1 MEKRKIVFYLTIG
14 MILILHLTACTNRS
28 SELPAPDSTVFGYE
42 GETKIIFDGVCAKYN
57 DKKEKNQV
65 FLPIVQVLG
74 TYEEGNITKIVS
86 CVSLTE
92 MSLEEGNLTIAEYK
106 ISSIIA
112 AEKQN
117 IQAQAECSA
126 NEDSVVSAAPAEDEM
141 VAEVLANASFARMYN
156 KENAWKYA
164 YTYATSTTTSTANS
178 YYNTDIFND
187 YSGPNAG
194 DCMNFASQ
202 AIYAGFSGSN
212 NLTSVNAGTAPQDT
226 VGIAAGQTNAA
237 QTKWYAKPASTYW
250 AWTSCGYFRDYID
263 YSVNDT
269 ETRLRAVQKPITA
282 SSDFSEVGTA
292 NLIGSIIH
300 VNGSKPL
307 GHAVIVNNAT
317 GTARNQIYFTAHSPN
332 AKNLNLADEYSGQ
345 MVSIRPTYFYD
356 VTTCTGA
363 NTSHTFSSTNSKCA
377 RCGYVRTYI
386 IPTLLTPMAKNTQ
399 ITLTARTN
407 HTVSSI
413 SMSVKNPNG
422 ATTNLGT
429 VTNTNSISKV
439 YTPTV
444 AAHPNDLYTVTVT
457 AVSADGVTTSSTWTF
472 RTY

>member
-1 MEKRKIVFYLTIG
+1 M
-14 MILILHLTACTNRS
+14 
-28 SELPAPDSTVFGYE
+28 
-42 GETKIIFDGVCAKYN
+42 
-57 DKKEKNQV
+57 
-65 FLPIVQVLG
+65 
-74 TYEEGNITKIVS
+74 
-86 CVSLTE
+86 
-92 MSLEEGNLTIAEYK
+92 
-106 ISSIIA
+106 
-112 AEKQN
+112 
-117 IQAQAECSA
+117 
-126 NEDSVVSAAPAEDEM
+126 
-141 VAEVLANASFARMYN
+141 
-156 KENAWKYA
+156 
-164 YTYATSTTTSTANS
+164 
-178 YYNTDIFND
+178 
-187 YSGPNAG
+187 
-194 DCMNFASQ
+194 
-202 AIYAGFSGSN
+202 
-212 NLTSVNAGTAPQDT
+212 
-226 VGIAAGQTNAA
+226 
-237 QTKWYAKPASTYW
+237 
-250 AWTSCGYFRDYID
+250 
-263 YSVNDT
+263 
-269 ETRLRAVQKPITA
+269 
-282 SSDFSEVGTA
+282 
-292 NLIGSIIH
+292 
-300 VNGSKPL
+300 
-307 GHAVIVNNAT
+307 NNAT

-332 AKNLNLADEYSGQ
+332 AKNLNLAEEYSGQ

>member
-1 MEKRKIVFYLTIG
+1 MKKAIKKTCVVLLLFALLVSQVAASYSETGTLNEGTSAISAAERYLSNWAYNSY
-14 MILILHLTACTNRS
+14 MYADKNLT
-28 SELPAPDSTVFGYE
+28 
-42 GETKIIFDGVCAKYN
+42 
-57 DKKEKNQV
+57 
-65 FLPIVQVLG
+65 LG
-74 TYEEGNITKIVS
+74 TVLDAEVDPAKLTLATSEFMALRNDADGQENNISVAVS
-86 CVSLTE
+86 K
-92 MSLEEGNLTIAEYK
+92 MQA
-106 ISSIIA
+106 
-112 AEKQN
+112 N
-117 IQAQAECSA
+117 IQFMIDKATYFSTIRQ
-126 NEDSVVSAAPAEDEM
+126 
-141 VAEVLANASFARMYN
+141 YN
-156 KENAWKYA
+156 GLQR
-164 YTYATSTTTSTANS
+164 TDF
-178 YYNTDIFND
+178 NTD
-187 YSGPNAG
+187 Y
-194 DCMNFASQ
+194 
-202 AIYAGFSGSN
+202 
-212 NLTSVNAGTAPQDT
+212 V
-226 VGIAAGQTNAA
+226 V
-237 QTKWYAKPASTYW
+237 
-250 AWTSCGYFRDYID
+250 
-263 YSVNDT
+263 
-269 ETRLRAVQKPITA
+269 
-282 SSDFSEVGTA
+282 
-292 NLIGSIIH
+292 
-300 VNGSKPL
+300 
-307 GHAVIVNNAT
+307 
-317 GTARNQIYFTAHSPN
+317 
-332 AKNLNLADEYSGQ
+332 Q

>member
-1 MEKRKIVFYLTIG
+1 MKKAIKKTCVVLLLFALLVSQVAASYSETGTLNEGTSAISAAERYLSNWAYNSYMYADKNLTLGTVLDAEVEPAKLTLATSEIMALRNDADGQENNISVAVSKMQANIQFMIDKATYFSTIRQYNGLQRTDFNTDYVVQRVDVQGNFAVIEVLENISFQYVGAEDSSFSQKEHTVSLIKVDGEWIV
-14 MILILHLTACTNRS
+14 AN
-28 SELPAPDSTVFGYE
+28 V
-42 GETKIIFDGVCAKYN
+42 ETKYDWFANEYKD
-57 DKKEKNQV
+57 
-65 FLPIVQVLG
+65 
-74 TYEEGNITKIVS
+74 T
-86 CVSLTE
+86 
-92 MSLEEGNLTIAEYK
+92 EYK

-178 YYNTDIFND
+178 YY
-187 YSGPNAG
+187 
-194 DCMNFASQ
+194 
-202 AIYAGFSGSN
+202 
-212 NLTSVNAGTAPQDT
+212 
-226 VGIAAGQTNAA
+226 
-237 QTKWYAKPASTYW
+237 
-250 AWTSCGYFRDYID
+250 
-263 YSVNDT
+263 
-269 ETRLRAVQKPITA
+269 
-282 SSDFSEVGTA
+282 
-292 NLIGSIIH
+292 
-300 VNGSKPL
+300 
-307 GHAVIVNNAT
+307 
-317 GTARNQIYFTAHSPN
+317 
-332 AKNLNLADEYSGQ
+332 
-345 MVSIRPTYFYD
+345 
-356 VTTCTGA
+356 TTCTGA

-386 IPTLLTPMAKNTQ
+386 IPTLLIPMAKNTQ

>member
-1 MEKRKIVFYLTIG
+1 MKKAIKKTCVVLLLFALLVSQVAASY
-14 MILILHLTACTNRS
+14 
-28 SELPAPDSTVFGYE
+28 SETGTLNE
-42 GETKIIFDGVCAKYN
+42 GTSA
-57 DKKEKNQV
+57 
-65 FLPIVQVLG
+65 
-74 TYEEGNITKIVS
+74 
-86 CVSLTE
+86 
-92 MSLEEGNLTIAEYK
+92 
-106 ISSIIA
+106 ISA
-112 AEKQN
+112 AERY
-117 IQAQAECSA
+117 
-126 NEDSVVSAAPAEDEM
+126 
-141 VAEVLANASFARMYN
+141 L
-156 KENAWKYA
+156 
-164 YTYATSTTTSTANS
+164 
-178 YYNTDIFND
+178 
-187 YSGPNAG
+187 
-194 DCMNFASQ
+194 
-202 AIYAGFSGSN
+202 SN
-212 NLTSVNAGTAPQDT
+212 
-226 VGIAAGQTNAA
+226 
-237 QTKWYAKPASTYW
+237 W
-250 AWTSCGYFRDYID
+250 A
-263 YSVNDT
+263 
-269 ETRLRAVQKPITA
+269 
-282 SSDFSEVGTA
+282 
-292 NLIGSIIH
+292 
-300 VNGSKPL
+300 
-307 GHAVIVNNAT
+307 
-317 GTARNQIYFTAHSPN
+317 
-332 AKNLNLADEYSGQ
+332 YSGQ

>member
-1 MEKRKIVFYLTIG
+1 MKKAIKKTCVVLLLFALLASQVAASYSETGTLNEGTSAISAAERYLSNWAYNSY
-14 MILILHLTACTNRS
+14 MYADKNLT
-28 SELPAPDSTVFGYE
+28 
-42 GETKIIFDGVCAKYN
+42 
-57 DKKEKNQV
+57 
-65 FLPIVQVLG
+65 LG
-74 TYEEGNITKIVS
+74 TV
-86 CVSLTE
+86 L
-92 MSLEEGNLTIAEYK
+92 
-106 ISSIIA
+106 
-112 AEKQN
+112 
-117 IQAQAECSA
+117 
-126 NEDSVVSAAPAEDEM
+126 D
-141 VAEVLANASFARMYN
+141 AEVDPAKL
-156 KENAWKYA
+156 
-164 YTYATSTTTSTANS
+164 TLATSEFMALRNDADGQE
-178 YYNTDIFND
+178 NNITDIFND
-187 YSGPNAG
+187 YSGPDAG
-194 DCMNFASQ
+194 DCMNFTSQ

-226 VGIAAGQTNAA
+226 VGIAAGQPNAA

-263 YSVNDT
+263 YSVTDT
-269 ETRLRAVQKPITA
+269 ETRLRAVKKTITA

-300 VNGSKPL
+300 VNGNKPL

-332 AKNLNLADEYSGQ
+332 AKNLNLAEEYSGQ